1 MVKKTFILFLI
12 SYNTLEVPPITV
24 GSSIRTLFFYFE
36 ILIILKRE
44 LYVFSFIELQ
54 EKKILKKKIIL
65 DGHHPR
71 RRDVLFVPH

>member
-54 EKKILKKKIIL
+54 EKKS
-65 DGHHPR
+65 
-71 RRDVLFVPH
+71 